1 MKIYL
6 DYIFLEN
13 LVINIV
19 IIIETIIFTKSKVS
33 TKRKIVIIL
42 LDTIISCVY
51 VISSFNKYIFHIIFS
66 VLILWLLFKPKN
78 IIELIKKVICFY
90 MLYILYLGLI
100 ISVAIILK
108 LNLEK
113 FLNKIVIYIS
123 SGIIFHFM
131 CKDLWKMWKTNIKS
145 RDLYYILDINGIK
158 VKAFVDTGNNV
169 KDPVTLLDV
178 IFLDEKLK
186 ENILARQK
194 NLQKINVEVITVN
207 GNDKKEAYI
216 VKDIVIYKDKK
227 IITKLDKI
235 ILSFTLNS
243 STPEKYSAIIGYD
256 TYLESIEGVVL

>member
-1 MKIYL
+1 
-6 DYIFLEN
+6 
-13 LVINIV
+13 
-19 IIIETIIFTKSKVS
+19 
-33 TKRKIVIIL
+33 
-42 LDTIISCVY
+42 
-51 VISSFNKYIFHIIFS
+51 
-66 VLILWLLFKPKN
+66 
-78 IIELIKKVICFY
+78 

-113 FLNKIVIYIS
+113 FLNKIVIYIL
-123 SGIIFHFM
+123 SGMIFHFM

-186 ENILARQK
+186 EDILARQK
-194 NLQKINVEVITVN
+194 HLQKINVEVITVN